1 MMMEELGGG
10 KPTMLKNRLKSL
22 WEWNE
27 TMVHISCTFMFLCG
41 TLQILSDSL
50 LIDFVLRLRR
60 NGKNLVRC
68 QKKLSSAFF
77 PEISKTP
84 FVPAKAM
91 VNSFKFSTNISRLF
105 WKHFST
111 FF

>member
-1 MMMEELGGG
+1 MEELGGG

-27 TMVHISCTFMFLCG
+27 TMVRIFCTFMFLCG

-50 LIDFVLRLRR
+50 LIDFVLSLGR
-60 NGKNLVRC
+60 NGKNLERC
-68 QKKLSSAFF
+68 RKKLSSAFF

-84 FVPAKAM
+84 FVPTEAM
-91 VNSFKFSTNISRLF
+91 VNSFKFFTNISKLF
-105 WKHFST
+105 YVWKRF
-111 FF
+111 